1 MNHVTQ
7 ILCFCLQ
14 KQLSLKKKEIHLST
28 RKFEKEIRL
37 STRKFNPCTNP
48 ERFCKKSRKLHRQY
62 SVNREIAF
70 KMLNNGSRKC
80 VQQPKYAKLVIFHI
94 VFLICFA
101 ASVDRIIEL
110 NVTNYAFSRKN
121 VCGHKPQTSECLVN

>member
-1 MNHVTQ
+1 MLNTTTASSTVNHVTQ
-7 ILCFCLQ
+7 ILCSWLQ
-14 KQLSLKKKEIHLST
+14 KQLSFKK
-28 RKFEKEIRL
+28 RKFICLHESLKKEIRL

-70 KMLNNGSRKC
+70 KMLNNGRRKC

-94 VFLICFA
+94 LFSNLLC
-101 ASVDRIIEL
+101 RECGQ
-110 NVTNYAFSRKN
+110 NY
-121 VCGHKPQTSECLVN
+121 